1 MKFKLFVSTAL
12 ISCTFPALTVLAQ
25 APAPAKTPAV
35 AQAVCTNANA
45 LGISRTVEIDTTGGP
60 GFGLEHYKAHDF
72 LQDKEVVLTYDDG
85 PWPTTP
91 QVLQALAQHCT
102 KATFFV
108 IGKNALA
115 FPEVL
120 RQVVAGGH
128 TIGTHTWSHKILS
141 QKGVTPESAKEEIE
155 KGFSAVK
162 IAMGTGAPASFF
174 RFPGLKG
181 PDDQLAYLGKRNV
194 AIFSTDID
202 SFDFKFRAPE
212 QVTKSVVEKLDK
224 KGKGIVLMHDF
235 QKHTAAG
242 AMDLLNQ
249 LKAKGYK
256 IVHMRPKSAVTTL
269 AEWDEKARAEFKAPV
284 GDTRPT
290 NVVVTTVPAGK

>member
-1 MKFKLFVSTAL
+1 MTMFTRWAVIA
-12 ISCTFPALTVLAQ
+12 
-25 APAPAKTPAV
+25 AV
-35 AQAVCTNANA
+35 AFACTTPVVAQTKCAGNPNA
-45 LGISRTVEIDTTGGP
+45 LGITRTVEIDTTGGP

-72 LQDKEVVLTYDDG
+72 LLPQEVVLTFDDG

-91 QVLQALAQHCT
+91 QVLAALAAHCT
-102 KATFFV
+102 KATFFA
-108 IGKNALA
+108 IGKNAIA
-115 FPEVL
+115 FPEIM

-128 TIGTHTWSHKILS
+128 TIGTHTWSHMILS
-141 QKGVTPESAKEEIE
+141 NKGVTPEKAKEEIE

-162 IAMGTGAPASFF
+162 IAMGTGTPSSFF

-181 PDDQLAYLGKRNV
+181 PDAQMTYLGTRNV

-202 SFDFKFRAPE
+202 SFDFKFRSGE
-212 QVTKSVVEKLDK
+212 QVTKSVLDKLDK
-224 KGKGIVLMHDF
+224 KGKGIVLLHDF

-242 AMDLLNQ
+242 TLDMLNQ

-256 IVHMRPKSAVTTL
+256 IVHMRAKANVTTL
-269 AEWDEKARAEFKAPV
+269 AEFDEKARAEFKAPA

-290 NVVVTTVPAGK
+290 SSVVKTVPPGN

>member
-1 MKFKLFVSTAL
+1 MARLRFTISFLACAL
-12 ISCTFPALTVLAQ
+12 VGSMPALAQ
-25 APAPAKTPAV
+25 TACPGNP
-35 AQAVCTNANA
+35 NA

-72 LQDKEVVLTYDDG
+72 LLPQEVVLTFDDG

-91 QVLQALAQHCT
+91 LVLQALAAHCS
-102 KATFFV
+102 KATFFA
-108 IGKNALA
+108 IGKNAIA
-115 FPEVL
+115 FPEVM
-120 RQVVAGGH
+120 RQVAAAGH
-128 TIGTHTWSHKILS
+128 TIGTHTWSHPILS
-141 QKGVTPESAKEEIE
+141 VDKKRMTPERATEEIE

-162 IAMGTGAPASFF
+162 IAMGTGSPASFF

-181 PDDQLAYLGKRNV
+181 PDELVAYLGTRNI

-202 SFDFKFRAPE
+202 SFDFKSRTGE
-212 QVTKSVVEKLDK
+212 QVTKSVLDRLER
-224 KGKGIVLMHDF
+224 KGKGIVLLHDF

-242 AMDLLNQ
+242 ALDMLNA

-256 IVHMRPKSAVTTL
+256 IVHMRPKANVTTL
-269 AEWDEKARAEFKAPV
+269 AEFDEKARAEFKAPV

-290 NVVVTTVPAGK
+290 STVVKTVPLGK

>member
-1 MKFKLFVSTAL
+1 MAQRSLGVFWLA
-12 ISCTFPALTVLAQ
+12 VLAFSGTSAFAQ
-25 APAPAKTPAV
+25 TNCPANP
-35 AQAVCTNANA
+35 NG

-72 LQDKEVVLTYDDG
+72 LLPQEVVLTFDDG

-91 QVLQALAQHCT
+91 LVLQALAAHCT
-102 KATFFV
+102 KATFFT
-108 IGKNALA
+108 IGKNAMA

-120 RQVVAGGH
+120 RQVAAAGH
-128 TIGTHTWSHKILS
+128 TIGTHTWSHANLAGKAM
-141 QKGVTPESAKEEIE
+141 TSAKATEEIE

-162 IAMGTGAPASFF
+162 VGMGTGTPASFF
-174 RFPGLKG
+174 RFPGLTG
-181 PDDQLAYLGKRNV
+181 PTEMINYLGTRNI

-202 SFDFKFRAPE
+202 SFDFKMRTGDA
-212 QVTKSVVEKLDK
+212 VAKSVLDKLEK
-224 KGKGIVLMHDF
+224 KGKGIVLLHDY

-242 AMDLLNQ
+242 AMELLNQ

-256 IVHMRPKSAVTTL
+256 IVHMRPKANVTTI
-269 AEWDEKARAEFKAPV
+269 AEYDEKARAEFKAPV

-290 NVVVTTVPAGK
+290 STVVKTVPPGK

>member
-1 MKFKLFVSTAL
+1 MAKARFTAL
-12 ISCTFPALTVLAQ
+12 IALTSLVGAVPALAQ
-25 APAPAKTPAV
+25 TACPNNT
-35 AQAVCTNANA
+35 NA

-72 LQDKEVVLTYDDG
+72 LLPQEVVLTFDDG

-91 QVLQALAQHCT
+91 LVLQALAAHCT
-102 KATFFV
+102 KATFFA
-108 IGKNALA
+108 IGKNAIA
-115 FPEVL
+115 FPEVM

-128 TIGTHTWSHKILS
+128 TIGTHTWSHMTLS
-141 QKGVTPESAKEEIE
+141 NKGVTPEKATEEIE

-162 IAMGTGAPASFF
+162 IAMGQGEPASFF

-181 PDDQLAYLGKRNV
+181 PDAQITYLGTRNI

-202 SFDFKFRAPE
+202 SFDFKSRTGD
-212 QVTKSVVEKLDK
+212 QVVKSVIDRLEK
-224 KGKGIVLMHDF
+224 KGKGIVLLHDF

-242 AMDLLNQ
+242 AMDLLNA
-249 LKAKGYK
+249 LKTKGYK
-256 IVHMRPKSAVTTL
+256 IVHMRPKTNVTTL
-269 AEWDEKARAEFKAPV
+269 AEWDEKARAEFKAPA

-290 NVVVTTVPAGK
+290 STVVKTVPPGK

>member
-1 MKFKLFVSTAL
+1 MRAIGGPVFLAAL
-12 ISCTFPALTVLAQ
+12 IAVGAAPLQAQ
-25 APAPAKTPAV
+25 
-35 AQAVCTNANA
+35 TNCPGNPNA
-45 LGISRTVEIDTTGGP
+45 LGITRTVEIDTTGGP

-72 LQDKEVVLTYDDG
+72 LLPQEVVLTFDDG

-91 QVLQALAQHCT
+91 QVLSALAAHCT
-102 KATFFV
+102 KATFFT
-108 IGKNALA
+108 IGKNAIA

-128 TIGTHTWSHKILS
+128 TIGTHTWSHMMLS
-141 QKGVTPESAKEEIE
+141 NKGVTPEKAKEEIE

-162 IAMGTGAPASFF
+162 IAMGTGTPASFF

-181 PDDQLAYLGKRNV
+181 PDAQVAYLGQRNV

-202 SFDFKFRAPE
+202 SFDFKFRSGE
-212 QVTKSVVEKLDK
+212 QVTKSVLEKLEK
-224 KGKGIVLMHDF
+224 KGKGIVLLHDF

-242 AMDLLNQ
+242 TLDMLNQ

-256 IVHMRPKSAVTTL
+256 IVHMRPKANVTTL
-269 AEWDEKARAEFKAPV
+269 AEFDEKARAEFKAPA

-290 NVVVTTVPAGK
+290 SAIVKTVPPGN

>member
-1 MKFKLFVSTAL
+1 MTMFTRWAVIA
-12 ISCTFPALTVLAQ
+12 
-25 APAPAKTPAV
+25 AV
-35 AQAVCTNANA
+35 AFVCTTPVVAQTKCAGNPNA
-45 LGISRTVEIDTTGGP
+45 LGITRTVEIDTTGGP

-72 LQDKEVVLTYDDG
+72 LLPQEVVLTFDDG

-91 QVLQALAQHCT
+91 QVLAALAAHCT
-102 KATFFV
+102 KATFFA
-108 IGKNALA
+108 IGKNAIA
-115 FPEVL
+115 FPEIM

-128 TIGTHTWSHKILS
+128 TIGTHTWSHMMLS
-141 QKGVTPESAKEEIE
+141 NKGVTPEKAKEEIE

-162 IAMGTGAPASFF
+162 IAMGTGTPSSFF

-181 PDDQLAYLGKRNV
+181 PDAQMTYLGTRNV

-202 SFDFKFRAPE
+202 SFDFKFRSGE
-212 QVTKSVVEKLDK
+212 QVTKSVLDKLEK
-224 KGKGIVLMHDF
+224 KGKGIVLLHDF

-242 AMDLLNQ
+242 TLDMLNQ

-256 IVHMRPKSAVTTL
+256 IVHMRAKANVTTL
-269 AEWDEKARAEFKAPV
+269 AEFDEKARAEFKVPA

-290 NVVVTTVPAGK
+290 SSVVKTVPPGN

>member
-1 MKFKLFVSTAL
+1 MATRSLGVLSLA
-12 ISCTFPALTVLAQ
+12 VLAFSGTAAFAQ
-25 APAPAKTPAV
+25 TNCPANP
-35 AQAVCTNANA
+35 NA

-72 LQDKEVVLTYDDG
+72 LLPQEVVLTFDDG

-91 QVLQALAQHCT
+91 LVLKALAAHCT
-102 KATFFV
+102 KATFFT
-108 IGKNALA
+108 IGKNAMA

-120 RQVVAGGH
+120 RQVVAAEQ
-128 TIGTHTWSHKILS
+128 TIGTHTWSHANLAG
-141 QKGVTPESAKEEIE
+141 KGMTPDKAKDEIE

-162 IAMGTGAPASFF
+162 VAMGTGTPASFF

-181 PDDQLAYLGKRNV
+181 PTEMINYLGTRNI

-202 SFDFKFRAPE
+202 SFDFKMRTGDA
-212 QVTKSVVEKLDK
+212 VIKSILDK
-224 KGKGIVLMHDF
+224 LEKRGKGIVLLHDF
-235 QKHTAAG
+235 QKHTAAA
-242 AMDLLNQ
+242 AMELLNA

-256 IVHMRPKSAVTTL
+256 IVHMRPKENVTTI
-269 AEWDEKARAEFKAPV
+269 AEYDDKARAEFKAPV

-290 NVVVTTVPAGK
+290 SAVVKTVPPGK

>member
-1 MKFKLFVSTAL
+1 MARRL
-12 ISCTFPALTVLAQ
+12 SCALTLAI
-25 APAPAKTPAV
+25 ACVAATPAFSQG
-35 AQAVCTNANA
+35 ACPSNPNA
-45 LGISRTVEIDTTGGP
+45 LGITRTVEIDTTGGP
-60 GFGLEHYKAHDF
+60 GFGMEHYKAHDF
-72 LQDKEVVLTYDDG
+72 LLPQEVVLTFDDG

-91 QVLQALAQHCT
+91 QVLQALGAHCT
-102 KATFFV
+102 KATFFT

-128 TIGTHTWSHKILS
+128 TIGTHTWSHMTLS
-141 QKGVTPESAKEEIE
+141 NKTVTPEKAKEEIE

-162 IAMGTGAPASFF
+162 IAMGQGEPASFF

-181 PDDQLAYLGKRNV
+181 PDAQIAYLGTRNI
-194 AIFSTDID
+194 AIFSTDLD
-202 SFDFKFRAPE
+202 SFDFKFRTGD
-212 QVTKSVVEKLDK
+212 QVVKSVIEKLDK
-224 KGKGIVLMHDF
+224 KGKGIVLLHDF

-242 AMDLLNQ
+242 TMDLLNA

-256 IVHMRPKSAVTTL
+256 IVHMRAKSTVTTL
-269 AEWDEKARAEFKAPV
+269 AEFDEKARAEFKAPA

-290 NVVVTTVPAGK
+290 STIVKTVPPGK

>member
-1 MKFKLFVSTAL
+1 MGSFRSVFLWLAAL
-12 ISCTFPALTVLAQ
+12 ALTAVPAAAQ
-25 APAPAKTPAV
+25 TTCPNP
-35 AQAVCTNANA
+35 NA

-72 LQDKEVVLTYDDG
+72 LLPQEVVLTFDDG

-91 QVLQALAQHCT
+91 QVLQALAAHCT
-102 KATFFV
+102 KATFFT

-128 TIGTHTWSHKILS
+128 TIGTHTWSHASLA
-141 QKGVTPESAKEEIE
+141 GRGMTPEKAKEEIE
-155 KGFSAVK
+155 RGFSAVK
-162 IAMGTGAPASFF
+162 IAMGTGTPASFF
-174 RFPGLKG
+174 RFPGLVG
-181 PDDQLAYLGKRNV
+181 PDAQINYLGTRNI

-202 SFDFKFRAPE
+202 SFDFKFRAGDA
-212 QVTKSVVEKLDK
+212 VVKSVLDK
-224 KGKGIVLMHDF
+224 LAKKTKGIVLLHDY
-235 QKHTAAG
+235 QKHTAA
-242 AMDLLNQ
+242 ASMELLNQ

-256 IVHMRPKSAVTTL
+256 IVHMRPKTNVTTL
-269 AEWDEKARAEFKAPV
+269 AEFDEKARADFKAPV

-290 NVVVTTVPAGK
+290 STVVKTVPPGK

>member
-1 MKFKLFVSTAL
+1 MSRLRLGAVF
-12 ISCTFPALTVLAQ
+12 LACACAAIA
-25 APAPAKTPAV
+25 APAE
-35 AQAVCTNANA
+35 AQTTCPGNPNA

-60 GFGLEHYKAHDF
+60 GFGMEHYKAHDF
-72 LQDKEVVLTYDDG
+72 LLPQEVILTFDDG

-91 QVLQALAQHCT
+91 QVLAALAAHCT
-102 KATFFV
+102 KATFFA

-115 FPEVL
+115 FPEIM
-120 RQVVAGGH
+120 RQVVAAGM
-128 TIGTHTWSHKILS
+128 TIGTHTWSHMTLTG
-141 QKGVTPESAKEEIE
+141 KGVTPDKAKEEIE

-162 IAMGTGAPASFF
+162 IAMGQGEPASFF

-181 PDDQLAYLGKRNV
+181 PDDQIAYLGKRNI

-202 SFDFKFRAPE
+202 SFDFKFRSGD
-212 QVTKSVVEKLDK
+212 QVVKSVIERLDK
-224 KGKGIVLMHDF
+224 RGKGIVLLHDF

-242 AMDLLNQ
+242 TLEMLNQ

-256 IVHMRPKSAVTTL
+256 IVHMRPKSNVTTL
-269 AEWDEKARAEFKAPV
+269 AEFDEKARAQFKAPA

-290 NVVVTTVPAGK
+290 SAVVRTVPPGK